1 LNSTLGTNI
10 VKPKWKVTWFSI
22 IEMPIMCVFLCDES
36 IKTHCC
42 PKQHGIQ
49 IFFKNDMGGKH
60 EGMEMCDKDVVM

>member
-1 LNSTLGTNI
+1 
-10 VKPKWKVTWFSI
+10 
-22 IEMPIMCVFLCDES
+22 MCVFLCDES

-49 IFFKNDMGGKH
+49 IFFLNDMGGKH

>member
-49 IFFKNDMGGKH
+49 IFFLNDMGGKH